1 MSHDVVDQCSL
12 ALDRA
17 VAERLKADPTL
28 LEHARGNLRRW
39 LARNGDAPGLRRCYE
54 EWLKILDRSPLEKIL
69 ELLVAED
76 EDARRLRQNSP
87 FAGVLSVSEVWAIKR
102 RFRHAA

>member
-17 VAERLKADPTL
+17 VAARLRANPAL
-28 LEHARGNLRRW
+28 LEQARGNLRRL

-54 EWLKILDRSPLEKIL
+54 EWLEILDGRPLEKIL
-69 ELLVAED
+69 ELLNAED
-76 EDARRLRQNSP
+76 EEARRLRQNSP
-87 FAGVLSVSEVWAIKR
+87 FAGVLSPAEVWAIKR

>member
-1 MSHDVVDQCSL
+1 MVDQCSL

-17 VAERLKADPTL
+17 VAGRLKANPAL
-28 LEHARGNLRRW
+28 LEQARGNLRRW
-39 LARNGDAPGLRRCYE
+39 LARNGNAPGLRRCYE
-54 EWLKILDRSPLEKIL
+54 EWLEILDRQSLEKIL

-87 FAGVLSVSEVWAIKR
+87 FAGVLRASEVWAIKR

>member
-1 MSHDVVDQCSL
+1 VSHDVVDQCSL

-17 VAERLKADPTL
+17 VADRLKANPAL
-28 LEHARGNLRRW
+28 LAHARGNLRRW

-54 EWLKILDRSPLEKIL
+54 EWLEIVDRQPLEKIL
-69 ELLVAED
+69 ELLAAED
-76 EDARRLRQNSP
+76 EEARRLRQNSP
-87 FAGVLSVSEVWAIKR
+87 FAGVLPASEVWAIKR